1 MMAFE
6 VKPQCKYGA
15 NCYRKNPDHLEK
27 FSHHDSLK
35 RPNMIE
41 EDEENDELNPSTKK
55 SRLENEFTLDDFPDE
70 SPLLELSV
78 EEDYLQMFHQED
90 KDEDPS
96 TPEGLD
102 MREELKLKFKVEM
115 PQDLFDFWEFCC
127 NLNTMDPTQA
137 LVPTL
142 GLQLVGPYDVIS
154 GKFRKHKGK
163 NKPCYVLHW
172 RYFYDPPEFQTVMM
186 KSDSTLHHLGYY
198 RDDPKELPAFVGVNY
213 ANMNGVIRQQGDNL
227 FAAVKLHINKL
238 LRSIKD
244 ADAIVEIQRVDHA
257 LTEWAQVLGY
267 ALTAE
272 SPKLKERNK
281 RVVTK
286 SFHGA
291 GLVVPVHGDVGY
303 RELPE
308 SDANLKKIFKK
319 IAEAKTDEERTA
331 YFEPLQEIMTYVQF
345 ANDECDYGE
354 GYELGIDMFSYG
366 DPIFHKAIT
375 NVLPLAYHL
384 LDRSEFA
391 EILELHLS
399 DRRHTDL
406 SQLVLVEKSEETEEN
421 SPGLL

>member
-1 MMAFE
+1 MMALE
-6 VKPQCKYGA
+6 IKPQCKYGES
-15 NCYRKNPDHLEK
+15 CYRKNPDHLEK
-27 FSHHDSLK
+27 FSHPESLK
-35 RPNMIE
+35 RDNVEEEE
-41 EDEENDELNPSTKK
+41 EDEFAPSTKRSK
-55 SRLENEFTLDDFPDE
+55 TENEFSFDDFPGG
-70 SPLLELSV
+70 SPSLELSV
-78 EEDYLQMFHQED
+78 EEDDYLQLSSTDRNQE
-90 KDEDPS
+90 ESS

-102 MREELKLKFKVEM
+102 IREELKIKFKAEM

-172 RYFYDPPEFQTVMM
+172 RYYYDPPEFQTVMM
-186 KSDSTLHHLGYY
+186 KADSTLHHLGYY

-227 FAAVKLHINKL
+227 FAAVKLHITKL

-244 ADAIVEIQRVDHA
+244 SDAIVEIQRVDHA

-267 ALTAE
+267 TLTAD

-281 RVVTK
+281 KIVTK

-291 GLVVPVHGDVGY
+291 GLVVPVHNDVGY

-308 SDANLKKIFKK
+308 SDANLKKMFKK

-331 YFEPLQEIMTYVQF
+331 CFEPLQEIMNYIQF

-354 GYELGIDMFSYG
+354 GYELGIDMFTYG
-366 DPIFHKAIT
+366 DSILHKAIQ

-391 EILELHLS
+391 EILELHLN

-406 SQLVLVEKSEETEEN
+406 SQLVLSDSGKKEEEAGGD
-421 SPGLL
+421 P